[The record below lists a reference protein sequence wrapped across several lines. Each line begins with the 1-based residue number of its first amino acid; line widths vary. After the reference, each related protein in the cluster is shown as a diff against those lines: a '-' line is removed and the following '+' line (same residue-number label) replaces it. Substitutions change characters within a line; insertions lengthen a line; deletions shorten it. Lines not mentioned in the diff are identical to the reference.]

1 MGTVLIFMLGLL
13 FMPEAVL
20 LCRRVSFFFM
30 LALFYAGGPLSMRPM
45 VFFFVGDA
53 FSPPHLPP
61 LPGGKGAPSSSSL
74 LFAGDWLRTTDGSFL
89 SMRTVPLCWGF
100 SSSAEGVFKCW

>member
-1 MGTVLIFMLGLL
+1 MLGLL